1 MATEPAAAPV
11 YGQWRYRTLY
21 ACRDCVHRRRGERC
35 PYAYRIYEKA
45 YQRAHYQANKLRP
58 HIIARQGMICAKC
71 GKELTLGRDC
81 CLDFIV
87 PFIAGGQPIGDNL
100 QLLCRPCNSS
110 KSGR

>member
-1 MATEPAAAPV
+1 MGKGGIEPCTPV
-11 YGQWRYRTLY
+11 GI
-21 ACRDCVHRRRGERC
+21 ASIAGEANGAHTHT
-35 PYAYRIYEKA
+35 AYTKKA

-100 QLLCRPCNSS
+100 ELLCRPCNSS

>member
-11 YGQWRYRTLY
+11 YGQGRYRTLY
-21 ACRDCVHRRRGERC
+21 ACRDCVHCRRGERR

-71 GKELTLGRDC
+71 GNELTLGRGC

>member
-11 YGQWRYRTLY
+11 YGQGRYRTLY
-21 ACRDCVHRRRGERC
+21 ACRNFVHCRRGERC

-45 YQRAHYQANKLRP
+45 YQRAHYQANKLRS

-71 GKELTLGRDC
+71 GNELTLGRDC